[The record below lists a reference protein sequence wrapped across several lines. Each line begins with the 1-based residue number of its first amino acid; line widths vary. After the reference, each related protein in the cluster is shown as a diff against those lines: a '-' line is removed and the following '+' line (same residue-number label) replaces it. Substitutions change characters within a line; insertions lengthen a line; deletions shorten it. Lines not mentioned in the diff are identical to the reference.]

1 MTANAHRGAHSWTA
15 RLRTEAYR
23 RGFLEGRAMAL
34 IEVLELRGVTLRT
47 ADRHFI
53 LGCSDIDAMD
63 HWARRAWQVSTIS
76 ELFDD

>member
-1 MTANAHRGAHSWTA
+1 MRDA
-15 RLRTEAYR
+15 RWRSSK
-23 RGFLEGRAMAL
+23 
-34 IEVLELRGVTLRT
+34 ILELRGVTLRA

-63 HWARRAWQVSTIS
+63 RWARRAWQVSTIS

>member
-1 MTANAHRGAHSWTA
+1 
-15 RLRTEAYR
+15 
-23 RGFLEGRAMAL
+23 MAL

-63 HWARRAWQVSTIS
+63 RWARRAWQVSTIS